1 MSVENLLKSRHSVRA
16 FLDTPVSDDH
26 IQRILDAARF
36 APSGANTQPW
46 QVVVLS
52 GQAKQRLNTALMQ
65 AFESGE
71 PAQPD
76 YHYYPDEW
84 QAPYLDRR
92 RQCGLQL
99 YHSLQ
104 IERHDKTARQAQWAA
119 NYRAFD
125 APVML
130 LFLMDASL
138 QTGSYLDYGMFLQSV
153 MLTALELGL
162 GSCPQAALAEYP
174 DIVRQQLDLPA
185 DTRVIAGMA
194 LGYEDTDAAVNQ
206 YRTEREPVAQFCR
219 FLKD

>member
-1 MSVENLLKSRHSVRA
+1 MSVEDLLKSRHCVRA
-16 FLDTPVSDDH
+16 FLEKPVPESLLT
-26 IQRILDAARF
+26 QILDAARF
-36 APSGANTQPW
+36 SPSGANTQPW

-52 GQAKQRLNTALMQ
+52 GAAKSRLSDALTQ
-65 AFESGE
+65 TFENGE
-71 PAQPD
+71 AARPD

-99 YHSLQ
+99 YRSLQ
-104 IERHDKTARQAQWAA
+104 ITRHDKAARQAQWAA

-138 QTGSYLDYGMFLQSV
+138 QTGSYLDYGMFIQSV
-153 MLTALELGL
+153 MLAALEQGL

-174 DIVRQQLDLPA
+174 DIVREQLQLDHN
-185 DTRVIAGMA
+185 TRVIAGMA
-194 LGYEDTDAAVNQ
+194 MGFADTQAPVNQ
-206 YRTEREPVAQFCR
+206 YRTEREPVANFCR
-219 FLKD
+219 FIKE

>member
-1 MSVENLLKSRHSVRA
+1 MSVENLLKNRHSVRA
-16 FLDTPVSDDH
+16 FVDKSVPETIIH
-26 IQRILDAARF
+26 QILDAARF

-52 GQAKQRLNTALMQ
+52 GQAKLRLSNALIQ
-65 AFESGE
+65 AFEAGE
-71 PAQPD
+71 SARPD

-92 RQCGLQL
+92 RQCGLKL
-99 YHSLQ
+99 YRSLQ
-104 IERHDKTARQAQWAA
+104 IERHDKAARQAQWAA

-130 LFLMDASL
+130 LFLMDSSL
-138 QTGSYLDYGMFLQSV
+138 QTGSYLDYGMFIQSV
-153 MLTALELGL
+153 MLTAQEQGL

-174 DIVRQQLDLPA
+174 DIVRKQLHLDS
-185 DTRVIAGMA
+185 DTQVIAGMA
-194 LGYEDTDAAVNQ
+194 LGFEDTEAAVNQ
-206 YRTEREPVAQFCR
+206 YRTEREPVTQFCR

>member
-1 MSVENLLKSRHSVRA
+1 MSVENLLKNRHSVRA
-16 FLDTPVSDDH
+16 FLNKSVPETIIH
-26 IQRILDAARF
+26 QILDAARF

-52 GQAKQRLNTALMQ
+52 GQAKLRLSKALIQ
-65 AFESGE
+65 AFEAGE
-71 PAQPD
+71 SARPD
-76 YHYYPDEW
+76 YHYYPDQW

-99 YHSLQ
+99 YRSLQ
-104 IERHDKTARQAQWAA
+104 IERHDKAARQAQWAA

-130 LFLMDASL
+130 LFLMDSSL
-138 QTGSYLDYGMFLQSV
+138 QTGSYLDYGMFIQSV
-153 MLTALELGL
+153 MLTAQEKGL

-174 DIVRQQLDLPA
+174 DIVRKQLQLDS
-185 DTRVIAGMA
+185 DTQVIAGMA
-194 LGYEDTDAAVNQ
+194 LGFEDTEAAVNQ